1 MPEPT
6 AETLPLFAET
16 KLRVSPDDYV
26 VVSLPPDAE
35 AWAMNL
41 KLEPFSSV
49 TRDHDEVSL
58 VVKAADWAQH
68 GPGAAGAKA
77 QGPYTLITFDIEL
90 DLSVVGYLSVVSSLL
105 AENGVS
111 IFALSTYLRDHILVK
126 KGDSRRAVELLNDLV
141 ERSKGLLLKK

>member
-6 AETLPLFAET
+6 TKTLPLFADT

-26 VVSLPPDAE
+26 VISLPPSAE
-35 AWAMNL
+35 AWARNL

-49 TRDHDEVSL
+49 TRDQDEVSL
-58 VVKAADWAQH
+58 VVKAADWARY
-68 GPGAAGAKA
+68 GSGETGAKA
-77 QGPYTLITFDIEL
+77 QGPYTLITFDIKL

-105 AENGVS
+105 ADNDIS
-111 IFALSTYLRDHILVK
+111 IFAVSTYLRDHILVR
-126 KGDSRRAVELLNDLV
+126 KGDSCRAVGLLNGLL

>member
-16 KLRVSPDDYV
+16 KLRVSLDDYV
-26 VVSLPPDAE
+26 VVSLPPDAG

-58 VVKAADWAQH
+58 VEAADWARH

-77 QGPYTLITFDIEL
+77 QGPYTLITFDIKL

-126 KGDSRRAVELLNDLV
+126 KVDSHRAVELLNDLV